1 MKVGIFG
8 GCFNP
13 IHIGHI
19 SLVKEVAPNFKLDKI
34 LFVPNM
40 NPYYKKTHNISFD
53 LICDMINAAFKD
65 ESIDYEISDLESDLN
80 KKYTTYETIKSLTKL
95 KTNETLYLIIGSD
108 QFNELPKWKNYNEL
122 KKIIDFIVVN
132 RDPYLINIEKLIQDN
147 KDLYKLEEIYDRT
160 YKIRTKDDKR
170 LFFYDLINKFDIS
183 SSKIKQII
191 SSGDI
196 VNVKEFL
203 SPKVLNLILENRL
216 YIQ

>member
-1 MKVGIFG
+1 
-8 GCFNP
+8 
-13 IHIGHI
+13 
-19 SLVKEVAPNFKLDKI
+19 
-34 LFVPNM
+34 
-40 NPYYKKTHNISFD
+40 
-53 LICDMINAAFKD
+53 MINAAFKD

-80 KKYTTYETIKSLTKL
+80 KKYTTYETINSLTKL

-160 YKIRTKDDKR
+160 YKIRTKEDKR